1 MKIVILE
8 RNSVG
13 TDVSVDCIRDF
24 GDVDIYDNTVTIGQI
39 RERVKD
45 ADIVIANKSPMNRE
59 TLEGAGRVK
68 LICEFATGYDNCDLE
83 IGRAHV

>member
-13 TDVSVDCIRDF
+13 TDVSVDCISDF
-24 GDVDIYDNTVTIGQI
+24 GEVTIYRNTVTLEEV

-45 ADIVIANKSPMNRE
+45 ADIVTSPVIVPP
-59 TLEGAGRVK
+59 AGIPDHAEK
-68 LICEFATGYDNCDLE
+68 A
-83 IGRAHV
+83 

>member
-24 GDVDIYDNTVTIGQI
+24 GDVTIYENTVTPQEV
-39 RERVKD
+39 RER
-45 ADIVIANKSPMNRE
+45 IR
-59 TLEGAGRVK
+59 
-68 LICEFATGYDNCDLE
+68 E

>member
-13 TDVSVDCIRDF
+13 TDVSVDCI
-24 GDVDIYDNTVTIGQI
+24 GELGEMTVYDNTVTLEEV

-45 ADIVIANKSPMNRE
+45 ADIVIANKSPC
-59 TLEGAGRVK
+59 AGRPWR
-68 LICEFATGYDNCDLE
+68 T
-83 IGRAHV
+83 RRT